1 MRVARPRVPRESTAR
16 GGGCTRLARLPAQPR
31 PACARSALCALP
43 TVAGLLPPPS
53 PGPYSPVAQASAGA
67 AADPVPSVYAI
78 LHFSMDF
85 SPSSR
90 PAYVYRIDYRMA
102 ENDIVVAGTGL
113 DPPRV
118 RTSLFGRVGSLPVR
132 RPSYPTRPG
141 GPPARARVPARRLSA
156 PLRRTGVYCFH
167 VGFLTIRAGTMPTA
181 CRPSASR
188 GRLHH
193 WGCPA
198 PSS

>member
-1 MRVARPRVPRESTAR
+1 MRACRPS
-16 GGGCTRLARLPAQPR
+16 PAQP
-31 PACARSALCALP
+31 ARARLSVHSRLWPGCCLRRHP
-43 TVAGLLPPPS
+43 VPIVRSLRPPPVR
-53 PGPYSPVAQASAGA
+53 PRTPCRACTRFYILAWILARQAGR
-67 AADPVPSVYAI
+67 
-78 LHFSMDF
+78 LTC
-85 SPSSR
+85 
-90 PAYVYRIDYRMA
+90 
-102 ENDIVVAGTGL
+102 IVSTIEWRKTISWS
-113 DPPRV
+113 RV
-118 RTSLFGRVGSLPVR
+118 RASTRLGFGLRSSVGSVLSRSVVR
-132 RPSYPTRPG
+132 ATRLG
-141 GPPARARVPARRLSA
+141 QVRGPPARPRPGRRLP

>member
-1 MRVARPRVPRESTAR
+1 MEAAR
-16 GGGCTRLARLPAQPR
+16 GLRACRPSPAQP
-31 PACARSALCALP
+31 ARARLSVHSRLWPGCCLRRHP
-43 TVAGLLPPPS
+43 VPIVRSLRPPPVR
-53 PGPYSPVAQASAGA
+53 PRTPCPRA
-67 AADPVPSVYAI
+67 VYAI
-78 LHFSMDF
+78 LARA
-85 SPSSR
+85 SSR

-102 ENDIVVAGTGL
+102 EYIVVAGTGL

-118 RTSLFGRVGSLPVR
+118 RTSLFRSVGSVLSRSVVR
-132 RPSYPTRPG
+132 ATRLGQVDRP
-141 GPPARARVPARRLSA
+141 RARGPARRLSA

>member
-43 TVAGLLPPPS
+43 TVAGLLGLRRHPVPIVRSLRPPPVR
-53 PGPYSPVAQASAGA
+53 PRTPCPRA
-67 AADPVPSVYAI
+67 VYAI
-78 LHFSMDF
+78 LARQAGRLTCIVSTIEWRNISWSRVRASTRLGFGLRSSVRSGRF
-85 SPSSR
+85 SPGPSS
-90 PAYVYRIDYRMA
+90 
-102 ENDIVVAGTGL
+102 E
-113 DPPRV
+113 
-118 RTSLFGRVGSLPVR
+118 LPDSAR
-132 RPSYPTRPG
+132 WTAR
-141 GPPARARVPARRLSA
+141 RARGPARRLSA

>member
-67 AADPVPSVYAI
+67 AADRPCPRAVYAI
-78 LHFSMDF
+78 LA
-85 SPSSR
+85 R
-90 PAYVYRIDYRMA
+90 QAGRLTC
-102 ENDIVVAGTGL
+102 IVSTIEWRNISWS
-113 DPPRV
+113 RV
-118 RTSLFGRVGSLPVR
+118 RASTRLGFGLRSSVGSVLSRSVVR
-132 RPSYPTRPG
+132 ATRLGQVDRP
-141 GPPARARVPARRLSA
+141 RARGPARRLSA

>member
-67 AADPVPSVYAI
+67 AADPVSPCRVR
-78 LHFSMDF
+78 DF

-102 ENDIVVAGTGL
+102 EYIVVAGTASTRLGFGL
-113 DPPRV
+113 R
-118 RTSLFGRVGSLPVR
+118 SSVGSVLSRSVVR
-132 RPSYPTRPG
+132 ATRLGQVDRP
-141 GPPARARVPARRLSA
+141 RARGPARRLSA
-156 PLRRTGVYCFH
+156 PLRRTGVDCFH